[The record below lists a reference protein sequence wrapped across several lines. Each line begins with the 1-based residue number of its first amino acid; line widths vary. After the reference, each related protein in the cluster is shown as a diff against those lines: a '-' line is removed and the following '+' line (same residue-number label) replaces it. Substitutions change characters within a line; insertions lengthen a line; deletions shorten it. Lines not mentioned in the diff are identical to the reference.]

1 MVSSCLT
8 QILIASAPLL
18 SFAALGFRSSKRA
31 VRNGD
36 FLAKCSFGRRSRK
49 GHRLDPQQRQSRINQ
64 LMAAG
69 SKVLRCPRVEE
80 TREDALYF
88 RFFLRECKICGL
100 IGGWRSLD
108 RTLLCGKF
116 PAANSLLNRTGNFNR
131 ETGNY
136 FCRSGNFTA
145 RIRETTNSPHATLSQ
160 ASLRRHDPEST
171 GKLVIRLNCA

>member
-131 ETGNY
+131 ETGIISADQGILQGG
-136 FCRSGNFTA
+136 SGK
-145 RIRETTNSPHATLSQ
+145 P
-160 ASLRRHDPEST
+160 
-171 GKLVIRLNCA
+171 VIRHTPHCPRLHSDATIQN